1 MNATRPLAEKLELP
15 LTNATDLVEPSMLG
29 RRLKNHE
36 EYASIRRQRVR
47 NEPVLRAV
55 TDSRRLRAGAL
66 ISLVSSALEGFG
78 DFSNILIF
86 GAPFRIK
93 PRTRTLLK

>member
-47 NEPVLRAV
+47 SEPCCGQLPTAA
-55 TDSRRLRAGAL
+55 DCAL
-66 ISLVSSALEGFG
+66 AH
-78 DFSNILIF
+78 
-86 GAPFRIK
+86 
-93 PRTRTLLK
+93 